1 MEAARRQQ
9 LTHGEQLQLMQL
21 QTLLMALVI
30 TLDAPRQGLL
40 PEVEE
45 AQGGGA
51 KAWPS
56 RSHQ

>member
-1 MEAARRQQ
+1 
-9 LTHGEQLQLMQL
+9 
-21 QTLLMALVI
+21 MALVI

-45 AQGGGA
+45 AWRGEA

-56 RSHQ
+56 RNHQEQLTGKINQFQERVTHRCGHQQ